1 LSPTGIHNPGEQVN
15 DWRAALRYLED
26 GNARYLK
33 NEGITRD
40 TYRRDREVLRH
51 GQQPFAVIITC
62 SDSRVV
68 PEIYFDQK
76 LGDIFVIRNAG
87 NITDTAVLGSVEY
100 AVKHLKAP
108 LIVVVGHSHCGA
120 VTGAFN
126 GGEYSENLSAI
137 INTIIPVVKN
147 CGNLDDAIRANI
159 HHVVETI
166 QNNTVIKDM
175 GTTVMGAY
183 YNIESG
189 EVTFLR

>member
-1 LSPTGIHNPGEQVN
+1 MHSPGEQVT

-26 GNARYLK
+26 GNIRYLK
-33 NEGITRD
+33 NQGIARD
-40 TYRRDREVLRH
+40 KYHLDREVLRH
-51 GQQPFAVIITC
+51 GQKPFAVVITC

-87 NITDTAVLGSVEY
+87 NIIDTSVLGSVEY

-108 LIVVVGHSHCGA
+108 LVVVVGHSCCGA
-120 VTGAFN
+120 VTGAFTG
-126 GGEYSENLSAI
+126 GGEYSENLSAV
-137 INTIIPVVKN
+137 INAIRPVIKN
-147 CGNLDDAIRANI
+147 CENLDDAIRANI
-159 HHVVETI
+159 QHVAATI
-166 QNNTVIKDM
+166 QNNTVIKEL
-175 GTTVMGAY
+175 GVTVMGAY